1 MYIVTLTYTVGLDR
15 IDQALPDHMV
25 WLEKGYAGR
34 VFIASGRRTPRVGG
48 VILAAPVERS
58 VLEDLLQQDP
68 LAVRGYAEYDIVEF
82 EPTTI
87 AAGIELEHR
96 R

>member
-1 MYIVTLTYTVGLDR
+1 MYVVTLTYTVGLDR
-15 IDQALPDHMV
+15 IDSALPDHV
-25 WLEKGYAGR
+25 RWLEKGYAGR
-34 VFIASGRRTPRVGG
+34 VFIASGPRAPRIGG

-68 LAVRGYAEYDIVEF
+68 FSVRGYAEYDIVEF
-82 EPTTI
+82 APTAI
-87 AAGIELEHR
+87 ASGIALEHR